1 MTLERLD
8 PADHSALECFERAF
22 HAAFSRAKA
31 NRLARRLWHWDDDAG
46 RIRPHIPYDDQHVYV
61 RWQEDG
67 DVDTAVAINWRLV
80 DYQAARL
87 GFPPP
92 PRDLSGHCEILA
104 LFSQRDADLVGLR
117 TFLCAVADTLL
128 QNGFRSADATSTD
141 RLLPVYQHIGGR
153 PLERRSLDGEHRT
166 LLRFPLQEVAALQ
179 ALT

>member
-8 PADHSALECFERAF
+8 PADVSALERFERAF
-22 HAAFSRAKA
+22 HAAFSGARS
-31 NRLARRLWHWDDDAG
+31 NRLTRRLWHWDDDAN
-46 RIRPHIPYDDQHVYV
+46 RIRPRIPYEDQQIYV
-61 RWQEDG
+61 RWREDG
-67 DVDTAVAINWRLV
+67 SVDTAGAINWRLAE
-80 DYQAARL
+80 YQAARL

-117 TFLCAVADTLL
+117 TFLCAVARTLL
-128 QNGFRSADATSTD
+128 QNGFQSADATSTD

-166 LLRFPLQEVAALQ
+166 LLRFPLQQVAALQ

>member
-8 PADHSALECFERAF
+8 PADGAALERFERAF
-22 HAAFSRAKA
+22 HTAFSRIKP
-31 NRLARRLWHWDDDAG
+31 NRLARRLYQWDDAAG
-46 RIRPHIPYDDQHVYV
+46 RIRPHIPYDDLHVYV
-61 RWQEDG
+61 LWGEDG
-67 DVDTAVAINWRLV
+67 SVDTAGAVNWRLA
-80 DYQAARL
+80 DYQAARV

-92 PRDLSGHCEILA
+92 PPDLIGHCEILA

-117 TFLCAVADTLL
+117 TFLVEVAGTLL
-128 QNGFRSADATSTD
+128 AHGFQSADATSTD

-166 LLRFPLQEVAALQ
+166 LLRFPLQEVAQLQ